1 MTVRD
6 GPPPPAVSAVAFD
19 PTGTVSVAV
28 FPPPFS
34 SKTTTSADLNVLV
47 SHDGTG
53 CGPQETECL
62 LRCIEAH
69 RRSSSSRRTSPALA
83 ATMSMDYRA
92 AVRDCIASV
101 ERRREGEEMD
111 GMNDDTNDDGGRK
124 DDLVSLRLTHAVI
137 HLAEIF
143 LLPSSEFRGTTR
155 RLDGPPGSLTADV
168 VRYLRLHHANNY
180 GDMLYSSSTTYFD
193 APWVQSMLKDDQP
206 EYYKITQSDDI
217 PSLAVGPYE
226 YPYWNL
232 LLHMVVR
239 GELSIAWTLLSHHSA
254 VKMMSEMSDGE
265 EGGGLHEI
273 SPEAEGFGALRAIL
287 LSAPIPGGRGEM
299 NDDDLDVDALLIDG
313 VPPGADL
320 LWESYP
326 RRLRTV
332 EYSTTASQSILFPEF
347 YQPQAAMN
355 AFTNWQDNIRI
366 VAFPSGGGVMS
377 ALFRRFPALQ
387 QLVSILVGMVP
398 SSIVAAREWSDI
410 LLVELLYSR
419 PNIMPED
426 IAARAKVAMSSIGV
440 GGRGNANILEEII
453 LSIMNGNAGK
463 VVEAM
468 FTMCGGSS
476 GAALPATLTSLLCNL
491 LVDTGC
497 ITSQQDESFNIQ
509 TDLLVLAAEA
519 ISSSFSVQG
528 QANVGVRTAVVLLLP
543 HSLPKRGAD
552 GDVVYEPRIAH
563 MIAQLLSHR
572 LPATDAETR
581 DLLQLCEEVVRLG
594 SIPIADACES
604 LAYSR
609 ALHYRSNSNISRE
622 VYWLLRGMEIQSSW
636 LPSDRQRKL
645 GFACRRH
652 FDSLCERSADTL
664 VSMLSISAV
673 ANLTSAGLSD
683 IQEVELTKALKAA
696 GDVMDG
702 ILQVDNMALVLKGH
716 MESNL
721 LKYAVDIADAKGDT
735 SQVATDIVNCLEERC
750 LSDEYGGV
758 VATLADPS
766 SYSDFLLIAFALLTK
781 EDEHSKG
788 LPMDRAKCAF
798 TLHGMHILL
807 ARLTQVMAWEG
818 ISCASGESKR
828 PSDARN
834 KYFEAMRL
842 VFCKSLM
849 RVISNDQPSV
859 RKSGSKMR
867 ASLEEEVEFMLSPC
881 I

>member
-62 LRCIEAH
+62 LRCIDAH

-168 VRYLRLHHANNY
+168 VRYLRLHHADNY

-206 EYYKITQSDDI
+206 EYYKMTQSDDI

-254 VKMMSEMSDGE
+254 VKMMSDGE

-299 NDDDLDVDALLIDG
+299 NDDDVDVEAPLIDG

-320 LWESYP
+320 LWESNP

-332 EYSTTASQSILFPEF
+332 DYSTTASQSILFPEF

-410 LLVELLYSR
+410 LLMELLYSR

-440 GGRGNANILEEII
+440 GGRGNANILEEIV

-543 HSLPKRGAD
+543 YSLPKRGAD
-552 GDVVYEPRIAH
+552 RDVVYEPRIAH

-652 FDSLCERSADTL
+652 FDSLCERSTDTL

-683 IQEVELTKALKAA
+683 IQEVELTKALKSA

-702 ILQVDNMALVLKGH
+702 ILQVDNMALVLRGH

-721 LKYAVDIADAKGDT
+721 LKYAIDIADAKGDT

-807 ARLTQVMAWEG
+807 ARLTQVMAWEE

-849 RVISNDQPSV
+849 RVISDQPSV
-859 RKSGSKMR
+859 KKSGSKMR

>member
-1 MTVRD
+1 M
-6 GPPPPAVSAVAFD
+6 
-19 PTGTVSVAV
+19 
-28 FPPPFS
+28 
-34 SKTTTSADLNVLV
+34 LV
-47 SHDGTG
+47 
-53 CGPQETECL
+53 
-62 LRCIEAH
+62 
-69 RRSSSSRRTSPALA
+69 SSSSTS
-83 ATMSMDYRA
+83 
-92 AVRDCIASV
+92 
-101 ERRREGEEMD
+101 
-111 GMNDDTNDDGGRK
+111 
-124 DDLVSLRLTHAVI
+124 
-137 HLAEIF
+137 
-143 LLPSSEFRGTTR
+143 
-155 RLDGPPGSLTADV
+155 
-168 VRYLRLHHANNY
+168 
-180 GDMLYSSSTTYFD
+180 YFD
-193 APWVQSMLKDDQP
+193 APWVQAMLKDDQP
-206 EYYKITQSDDI
+206 EYYKMTQSDDM
-217 PSLAVGPYE
+217 PKMATGPYE
-226 YPYWNL
+226 YPFWNL
-232 LLHMVVR
+232 LLHIFVR
-239 GELSIAWTLLSHHSA
+239 GELSMAWTLLSHHSA

-265 EGGGLHEI
+265 DGLHEI

-299 NDDDLDVDALLIDG
+299 NVDDADDVDVDAPLIDG

-320 LWESYP
+320 LWESNP

-366 VAFPSGGGVMS
+366 VAFPKGGGVMS
-377 ALFRRFPALQ
+377 ALFRRFPALKQ
-387 QLVSILVGMVP
+387 IVSILVGVVP
-398 SSIVAAREWSDI
+398 ASIVAFREWSDI

-419 PNIMPED
+419 PNIMPDD
-426 IAARAKVAMSSIGV
+426 IAARAKVAMASIGV
-440 GGRGNANILEEII
+440 SGRDNTNTLEEIVF
-453 LSIMNGNAGK
+453 SVMNGNAGK

-476 GAALPATLTSLLCNL
+476 GAALSATLTSLLCNL

-509 TDLLVLAAEA
+509 TDLLLSAAEA

-543 HSLPKRGAD
+543 YSLPKRGAD

-581 DLLQLCEEVVRLG
+581 DLLQLCQEVVRLG

-609 ALHYRSNSNISRE
+609 ASYYRSNGNISHE

-636 LPSDRQRKL
+636 LPLDRQRKL

-652 FDSLCERSADTL
+652 FDSLCERSANAL
-664 VSMLSISAV
+664 VSMLAISAV
-673 ANLTSAGLSD
+673 ANLTSAGVSQ
-683 IQEVELTKALKAA
+683 IQEVQLTKALKAA
-696 GDVMDG
+696 SDVLDG

-735 SQVATDIVNCLEERC
+735 SQVATDIIYCLEERC

-766 SYSDFLLIAFALLTK
+766 SYSDFLQIAFAILTK
-781 EDEHSKG
+781 EDEQSKG
-788 LPMDRAKCAF
+788 LPMERAKCAF
-798 TLHGMHILL
+798 NLHGMHILL
-807 ARLTQVMAWEG
+807 ARLTQVMTWE
-818 ISCASGESKR
+818 ISCDSDESKR
-828 PSDARN
+828 PSDARK

-842 VFCKSLM
+842 VFCKSQM
-849 RVISNDQPSV
+849 RVISSDKPAV
-859 RKSGSKMR
+859 IKSGSRKK
-867 ASLEEEVEFMLSPC
+867 ASLEEEVDFMLSPS